1 MKKLNLFIALSI
13 GFLIFSC
20 SSDDDSSNQNNN
32 NQSGFNYDGTF
43 YPTTDLYLNYT
54 DSGPTNSSIS
64 LIMISEDLLSNCE
77 VSDVN
82 YVLIEFATS
91 SPDILLAQE
100 TYTNS
105 EYDFFDYVVFENG
118 IFNSDCDL
126 TASDMIL
133 NDSMN
138 DLMAS
143 PITLTI
149 NSINDNSINLNF
161 SLTRDDGS
169 IIIGS
174 YSGNYTDV
182 SDI

>member
-1 MKKLNLFIALSI
+1 MKKLNLLIALTF
-13 GFLIFSC
+13 GFLFFSC

-32 NQSGFNYDGTF
+32 NQSGFNYNGTF
-43 YPTTDLYLNYT
+43 YPTNDLYLNYT

-64 LIMISEDLLSNCE
+64 IIMISEDLLSNCE

-91 SPDILLAQE
+91 SPDILLEQE

-118 IFNSDCDL
+118 VFDSDCDL
-126 TASDMIL
+126 TTSDMIL
-133 NDSMN
+133 NDSIN
-138 DLMAS
+138 NLMAS

-149 NSINDNSINLNF
+149 NSISNNSINLNF

-169 IIIGS
+169 IISGS
-174 YSGNYTDV
+174 YTGNYTDV
-182 SDI
+182 SNL